1 MKTPLGLLCVV
12 ISIVVVG
19 AAVTHSD
26 RATAATTKAQPKA
39 TASQQLLVTVW
50 DNGATFGMRGQELPI
65 TKEEADGSALPAL
78 QKAGWRIVSVS
89 MTEAADTMTKQHSAL
104 VLLEK

>member
-19 AAVTHSD
+19 AAVTHTD
-26 RATAATTKAQPKA
+26 KATAAPPIVESKV

-50 DNGATFGMRGQELPI
+50 VNGATFGMRGQELPI
-65 TKEEADGSALPAL
+65 TKEEADGTALPAL
-78 QKAGWRIVSVS
+78 QKAGWRIVSVTTS
-89 MTEAADTMTKQHSAL
+89 GSADAMATQQSAL